1 MRRLLAPNTKKAGKT
16 RTMYFPTAHSC
27 NLRYEWN
34 YRNSF
39 HHCEDFSWA
48 TRSEGRHIS
57 TRRRLKKRSHTP
69 KTVSYFKAKV
79 LTSTT
84 RIVSFE
90 AKKAVRRFQS
100 PPFTIYGAVRNNA
113 VTQGLFHTTYPRW
126 HTVGCLCS
134 LIVQ

>member
-1 MRRLLAPNTKKAGKT
+1 MTIICVSNCLNYFCLLYQHLNNAFRLQMRRLLAPNTKKAGKT

-34 YRNSF
+34 HRNSF

-90 AKKAVRRFQS
+90 AKKAVWRFQS
-100 PPFTIYGAVRNNA
+100 PPFTIYG
-113 VTQGLFHTTYPRW
+113 
-126 HTVGCLCS
+126 
-134 LIVQ
+134 